1 MCSYFCYFLK
11 VHASAAND
19 FWVRTKRG
27 KQNYYKKRKQIRYLN
42 IFYIVNVLTLL
53 SADMKSAILLRVPS
67 LTRVEERNFRLLHF
81 PRLFCLVNG
90 QLSMSLRRVK
100 RSVICKFQCFWL
112 FNINNGQFYLKC
124 NFLHHRNPLPP
135 LKDSAKCQLPRLRSH
150 FFTKMLQ
157 PLQLFILNI

>member
-1 MCSYFCYFLK
+1 MFSYFCYFLE

-53 SADMKSAILLRVPS
+53 SAKSAILLRVPS
-67 LTRVEERNFRLLHF
+67 LTKVEERNFRLLHF

-100 RSVICKFQCFWL
+100 RSVICKFHVSDSLIF
-112 FNINNGQFYLKC
+112 NNGQFYLKC
-124 NFLHHRNPLPP
+124 NFLHHRNPLPS
-135 LKDSAKCQLPRLRSH
+135 LRYSAKCQLPRLRSH